1 MNLKKKNP
9 WLFGLYIHLL
19 SVSSLAFNKI
29 LRRQPLLI
37 K

>member
-1 MNLKKKNP
+1 MNLQKF
-9 WLFGLYIHLL
+9 LAIGLYIHLL